1 MPRLRTHHTV
11 LRLALV
17 FSVALALA
25 LALAGAI
32 GGNRDVAPTAASAR
46 GAGESDAP
54 SPTPSLA
61 LRPGTRLAPERILDF
76 SSTPLALSYVITDQD
91 AAPSDHGTAG
101 PPASRTPGQDGAGQT
116 GTASA
121 TPSAPAQPSSTAS
134 ATAEPPSTP
143 SGTPSPAPSD
153 AGQKVSLYSLIAAA
167 LLAAAA
173 LALAL
178 RRTRRHPMKGRKTG
192 MGTKAAQPTHAP
204 TAAGE
209 ADRPAGIVLL
219 DAALRTMA
227 HHKAQLPE
235 PASLPAVRGACIG
248 TTTLRLLCD
257 DPATEPPA
265 PFTAGRDDHWV
276 LPDDA
281 DLLDTDTAAQVPA
294 PYPALVTLGTTDN
307 GELLLLNLA
316 ALPALLLDGEPA
328 HVREVCTALA
338 VELATSPWA
347 DGLELITVGCG
358 DGLDHLLP
366 APIIT
371 PLPDSQHAVREAT
384 ERLLEAHQL
393 PDARRQP
400 LVVLCADPLTAE
412 TAWHFA
418 DLATTPATRPLTLI
432 APADTTAPHLPE
444 SPVLD
449 TAADRAQYLE
459 YLDRWVTLQRLTPA
473 AYQEITNTLR
483 SVSSHPPRSHR
494 IGHGTRENAADAG
507 VRAPDQSEQTPKAN
521 SPELQGTSST
531 RLADTSTAPEDGS
544 GSGSGSGEVFPAL
557 LRALR
562 PATTDLSRPAGA
574 SSARRLPAQG
584 GTANQTDGSVVL
596 PGSDTD
602 RSPASSAPQIRV
614 LGPVEVDGLD
624 ASGHG
629 PRIAQLAAL
638 IYFKPGRTAEALCT
652 DMDPAHPWSTTTLN
666 ARLHGLR
673 AALGND
679 PTGRPYVPRRK
690 SGDDPYHLNP
700 TVTCDWT
707 RFQHL
712 THDALSDEGTDVP
725 HVERLEEALALVRGT
740 PFDGKPLPWAAPL
753 LQEMTTAITQVAH
766 TIATHRTSPGPD
778 HDLDRARRAIA
789 RGIDIDETAEVLYR
803 DWILVEQA
811 AGNRHGVQTAISR
824 VQHINRALNS
834 PLEKETEQLIDS
846 LLGPAGHT

>member
-1 MPRLRTHHTV
+1 M
-11 LRLALV
+11 
-17 FSVALALA
+17 
-25 LALAGAI
+25 
-32 GGNRDVAPTAASAR
+32 
-46 GAGESDAP
+46 
-54 SPTPSLA
+54 
-61 LRPGTRLAPERILDF
+61 
-76 SSTPLALSYVITDQD
+76 
-91 AAPSDHGTAG
+91 
-101 PPASRTPGQDGAGQT
+101 
-116 GTASA
+116 
-121 TPSAPAQPSSTAS
+121 
-134 ATAEPPSTP
+134 
-143 SGTPSPAPSD
+143 
-153 AGQKVSLYSLIAAA
+153 SLYSLLGAAA

-178 RRTRRHPMKGRKTG
+178 RRTRRHPMAGRKTA
-192 MGTKAAQPTHAP
+192 MGTKAAQPTDAP

-227 HHKAQLPE
+227 HHNAHLPE
-235 PASLPAVRGACIG
+235 PASLPAVRGVRIG
-248 TTTLRLLCD
+248 TTTLRLLPD

-265 PFTAGRDDHWV
+265 PFTAGRDDHWG

-281 DLLDTDTAAQVPA
+281 DLLDTDTAARVPA
-294 PYPALVTLGTTDN
+294 PYPALVTLGTTSD

-328 HVREVCTALA
+328 HVHEVCTALA

-347 DGLELITVGCG
+347 NGLELITVSCG

-366 APIIT
+366 ATTIT
-371 PLPDSQHAVREAT
+371 PLPDSAQAVREAT
-384 ERLLEAHQL
+384 ERLLEAHQA
-393 PDARRQP
+393 PDASQHP
-400 LVVLCADPLTAE
+400 LIVLCADPLTVDA
-412 TAWHFA
+412 AWQFA
-418 DLATTPATRPLTLI
+418 DLATRPLTLI
-432 APADTTAPHLPE
+432 APADTTAPHLPDA
-444 SPVLD
+444 PVLD
-449 TAADRAQYLE
+449 TAANRAQYLE
-459 YLDRWVTLQRLTPA
+459 YLDTWVTLQRLTPA
-473 AYQEITNTLR
+473 AYQEITDALR
-483 SVSSHPPRSHR
+483 GAAAHPLRTDHHNSGQGTVQDVSRAPGQGKQPSTADPTTPDTSSETSSPNATT
-494 IGHGTRENAADAG
+494 TRED
-507 VRAPDQSEQTPKAN
+507 
-521 SPELQGTSST
+521 SS
-531 RLADTSTAPEDGS
+531 DS
-544 GSGSGSGEVFPAL
+544 GSLFPAL
-557 LRALR
+557 LSALHSVTSD
-562 PATTDLSRPAGA
+562 PAHPAEDPSAGTPPGQGIA
-574 SSARRLPAQG
+574 SQ
-584 GTANQTDGSVVL
+584 QTGGSVAQ
-596 PGSDTD
+596 PGSDADPSST
-602 RSPASSAPQIRV
+602 RSAPQIRV
-614 LGPVEVDGLD
+614 LGPVEVDGVD
-624 ASGHG
+624 AGGHG

-766 TIATHRTSPGPD
+766 TIATHRMNPGPD